1 MKPVISNVR
10 SVFPMMFLLRLITLA
25 SDVLPTAYP
34 VRNFG
39 LEVEANKVVA
49 PLIGSEQILA

>member
-1 MKPVISNVR
+1 
-10 SVFPMMFLLRLITLA
+10 MMFLLRLITLA